1 VSARPTIHLAK
12 PIERRSAKTGEV
24 IDRVTELTLRPL
36 TLGDLVAAMDASGG
50 SKAGGTMSL
59 HLAALSTG
67 MTTTELS
74 GLDLEDG
81 SKVLQAIGDFMPA
94 GLKTGTAG

>member
-1 VSARPTIHLAK
+1 MSARPTIHLAT

-36 TLGDLVAAMDASGG
+36 TLGDLVAALDASGG
-50 SKAGGTMSL
+50 SKAAGTMTL

-67 MTTTELS
+67 LSATELS